1 MSSQAL
7 NSIDLYKGNNP
18 ETIKMALKMQKSSVV
33 NELMEHF
40 GAKDIGELAIKLS
53 MHY

>member
-7 NSIDLYKGNNP
+7 NSIDLYKGNDP
-18 ETIKMALKMQKSSVV
+18 ETIKMALKFQKSSIV

-40 GAKDIGELAIKLS
+40 DAKDIGELAIKLS

>member
-7 NSIDLYKGNNP
+7 NSIDLYKGNDP
-18 ETIKMALKMQKSSVV
+18 TTIKMALKFQRSNVV
-33 NELMEHF
+33 NELMEYF
-40 GAKDIGELAIKLS
+40 NAPNIDELAIKLS